1 VDDIRRVSM
10 SPSANVVSHLRIGS
24 GALRAELVV
33 PAHAKSLVVLP
44 QRRGG
49 ADARGSQRFV
59 LAVLQRHELATLRV
73 DLPAAGRE
81 RAHPVGSAWSDGVVE
96 ALAWVQR
103 HGRWERVGLM
113 TSGAEGVAVLH
124 VAALRPGSV
133 SAIVVSAGEMD
144 IADLRPLRVRAPTLL
159 VVGGRDDELLQ
170 RNRELLRELQCEK
183 RLEVVPGASR
193 RFEEPGALDSMA
205 QMAAHWFANHTDAVA
220 AA

>member
-1 VDDIRRVSM
+1 M
-10 SPSANVVSHLRIGS
+10 SASVNQVSHLRIG
-24 GALRAELVV
+24 GGELRAELAV
-33 PAHAKSLVVLP
+33 PAGVKSLVVIA

-59 LAVLQRHELATLRV
+59 LAVLQRHGLATLRV
-73 DLPAAGRE
+73 DLPAAGGE

-96 ALAWVQR
+96 SLAWLQR

-113 TSGAEGVAVLH
+113 TRGSEAAAVLH
-124 VAALRPGSV
+124 AAALRPASV

-144 IADLRPLRVRAPTLL
+144 SADLRLLRVRAPTLL
-159 VVGGRDDELLQ
+159 IVGGRDDELLQ
-170 RNRELLRELQCEK
+170 RNRELLRQLQCEK

-193 RFEEPGALDSMA
+193 RFEEPGALDTMA
-205 QMAAHWFANHTDAVA
+205 QMAAHWFADHTDAVA